1 VSFRNTE
8 IDLASLSTY
17 NIRLLPEE
25 VGYVRDYIELPK
37 FQAWLYKQRKNGRM
51 TAQLLSECQ
60 QLQTEDIF
68 DYLHWPRDILA
79 LRLPLYKD
87 GTTLQDIIYP
97 QLLVKVARVINKTRE
112 EATGDA
118 IAKHGASTS
127 GRKRRA
133 WMLLLV
139 TSALVVLIAWLCI
152 SSSWNVQGVADAAF
166 QGLARVQVAGDRLLS
181 NIYAHL
187 A

>member
-1 VSFRNTE
+1 MSFRNTE

-97 QLLVKVARVINKTRE
+97 
-112 EATGDA
+112 
-118 IAKHGASTS
+118 
-127 GRKRRA
+127 
-133 WMLLLV
+133 
-139 TSALVVLIAWLCI
+139 
-152 SSSWNVQGVADAAF
+152 
-166 QGLARVQVAGDRLLS
+166 
-181 NIYAHL
+181 
-187 A
+187 